1 MIIRKSKFKIKPS
14 TVVVYVGFFALVV
27 SLVSVGYH
35 EPKKVSTVAN
45 TAISS
50 DVLVDKTSV
59 DDVVET
65 AVAADVAQ
73 VANLPIANMISNL
86 AVSTQTKSEYMQ
98 IDTTNIVKPQIIEST
113 IPNRS
118 VIMHDVKEGETID
131 TLTAKYGISK
141 QTIKWANNKT
151 SDSIGVGEVLKILP
165 IDGVLYTVKSGDT
178 AESIAKRYDVDQ
190 TRVIL
195 YNDLEVSGL
204 LTNTEIILPNGVL
217 PNEERPGYVA
227 PSARYNYGVAYGFA
241 GGDVKYLNS
250 PPIMSDAV
258 KAYLPHLSSLYQSS
272 PGNPMNTWYTG
283 QCTWWAWERRVALGR
298 PLPYGVSL
306 GNGGDWA
313 QFLKTRYDYWVDKN
327 PKVGAVFESP
337 GHVGIVERFN
347 YDDNGNRV
355 SLTTSE
361 MNWDYVKY
369 LVVER
374 TIPAS
379 NFSDFNYI
387 HNVKG

>member
-1 MIIRKSKFKIKPS
+1 M
-14 TVVVYVGFFALVV
+14 VVYVGFFALVV

-195 YNDLEVSGL
+195 YNDLEESGL
-204 LTNTEIILPNGVL
+204 QPNTEIILPSGNL
-217 PNEERPGYVA
+217 PYDERPGYVA
-227 PSARYNYGVAYGFA
+227 PVPVLVNYYSGTGTGFGGRTWYIASGTGPCPKYAYGNCTC
-241 GGDVKYLNS
+241 Y
-250 PPIMSDAV
+250 
-258 KAYLPHLSSLYQSS
+258 AY
-272 PGNPMNTWYTG
+272 N
-283 QCTWWAWERRVALGR
+283 RRVQLGLQVGGANG
-298 PLPYGVSL
+298 LPQWGHAAEWAY
-306 GNGGDWA
+306 NAAKPIDQGGGG
-313 QFLKTRYDYWVDKN
+313 LVVDHT
-327 PKVGAVFESP
+327 PSVGAVMQNVGGY
-337 GHVGIVERFN
+337 GHVAIVEAILE
-347 YDDNGNRV
+347 NGDI
-355 SLTTSE
+355 SISE
-361 MNWDYVKY
+361 MNAYVPGGGWNI
-369 LVVER
+369 VSGRIV
-374 TIPAS
+374 PAG
-379 NFSDFNYI
+379 NAGQYMYI
-387 HNVKG
+387 H

>member
-1 MIIRKSKFKIKPS
+1 M
-14 TVVVYVGFFALVV
+14 VVYVGFFALVV

-35 EPKKVSTVAN
+35 EPKKASTVAN

-195 YNDLEVSGL
+195 YNDLEESGL

-258 KAYLPHLSSLYQSS
+258 RMYIPHISSLYTSS
-272 PGNPMNTWYTG
+272 DGNTMALGN
-283 QCTWWAWERRVALGR
+283 CTWWAWERRLAMGR
-298 PLPYGVSL
+298 PLPGGIL
-306 GNGGDWA
+306 GNAGSWWWT
-313 QFLKTRYDYWVDKN
+313 LSSRYGYFVDRN
-327 PKVGAVFESP
+327 PEVGAVFESS

-347 YDDNGNRV
+347 TDSNGNIV

-361 MNWDYVKY
+361 MNWGYVRY

-374 TIPAS
+374 TIPSS
-379 NFSDFNYI
+379 NFGDFNYI
-387 HNVKG
+387 H